1 VTPDEARAIAL
12 ALPEAT
18 EQDHHG
24 KPSFR
29 VNNKIFATLW
39 TDTQMNVK
47 LDEHGIRAVVQDKPD
62 LCKPVY
68 WGKRLAAVG
77 LELERATPQLV
88 EDVLT
93 EAWSLK
99 APKRLLP
106 SAPT

>member
-1 VTPDEARAIAL
+1 VTPDEARAMAL

-29 VNNKIFATLW
+29 VSNKIFATLW
-39 TDTQMNVK
+39 TDTQLNVM
-47 LDEHGIRAVVQDKPD
+47 LDEHGIRAAIEEAPET
-62 LCKPVY
+62 CKPVY

-77 LELERATPQLV
+77 VDLERATPQLLD
-88 EDVLT
+88 DVLK

-106 SAPT
+106 STPP

>member
-1 VTPDEARAIAL
+1 VTHDDVRKLAL

-29 VNNKIFATLW
+29 VNDKIFATLW
-39 TDTQMNVK
+39 SATQLNLM
-47 LDEHGIRAVVQDKPD
+47 LDEPGILAAIEEAPD
-62 LCKPVY
+62 TCRPVH

-77 LELERATPQLV
+77 VDLQRANAPLV
-88 EDVLT
+88 RDLLK

-106 SAPT
+106 SAPP

>member
-1 VTPDEARAIAL
+1 VTHDDVRKLAL

-29 VNNKIFATLW
+29 VAGKIFATLW
-39 TDTQMNVK
+39 TDTQLNVM
-47 LDEHGIRAVVQDKPD
+47 LDEHGIRAVVQDKPGI
-62 LCKPVY
+62 CKPVH

-77 LELERATPQLV
+77 VDLERADAHYVQDL
-88 EDVLT
+88 LK

-106 SAPT
+106 SAPP

>member
-1 VTPDEARAIAL
+1 VTHDEVRELAL

-29 VNNKIFATLW
+29 VDNKIFATLW
-39 TDTQMNVK
+39 SDTQLNVM
-47 LDEHGIRAVVQDKPD
+47 LDEHGIRAVVQDEPD
-62 LCKPVY
+62 ICAPVH

-77 LELERATPQLV
+77 VDLQAADRDLV
-88 EDVLT
+88 EDLLK

-106 SAPT
+106 SAPP

>member
-1 VTPDEARAIAL
+1 VTHDDVRKLAL

-29 VNNKIFATLW
+29 VNGKIFATLPGE
-39 TDTQMNVK
+39 TQLNVM
-47 LDEHGIRAVVQDKPD
+47 LDEHGIHAAIEEAPD
-62 LCKPVY
+62 TCKPVH
-68 WGKRLAAVG
+68 WGKRLAAAGV
-77 LELERATPQLV
+77 ELERATPRLV
-88 EDVLT
+88 KDLLN

-106 SAPT
+106 SAPP

>member
-1 VTPDEARAIAL
+1 VTHDDVRKLAL

-29 VNNKIFATLW
+29 VNGKIFATLW
-39 TDTQMNVK
+39 SATQLNVM
-47 LDEHGIRAVVQDKPD
+47 LDEHGIRAAIEEAPD
-62 LCKPVY
+62 TCKPVH

-77 LELERATPQLV
+77 VELERATPTLV
-88 EDVLT
+88 KDLLN

-106 SAPT
+106 SAPP

>member
-1 VTPDEARAIAL
+1 MTHDDVRKLAL

-29 VNNKIFATLW
+29 VANKIFATLW
-39 TDTQMNVK
+39 SPTQLNVM
-47 LDEHGIRAVVQDKPD
+47 LDEHGIRAFAEEAPEV
-62 LCKPVY
+62 CRPVY

-77 LELERATPQLV
+77 VQLELATPPLV
-88 EDVLT
+88 EDALK

-106 SAPT
+106 SAPP